1 MSCTSGTA
9 MKFASLT
16 TILVVAA
23 SIATASSALAA
34 GRDEDGIDKSA
45 ADTFDSRMFGAKPAE
60 KSWACFVRK
69 YDGEHLA
76 QHPKQKVST
85 MKLLMTA
92 EIPSDA
98 STFNYSFR
106 LGVKYR
112 NRSVKFESFGDCGHV
127 VAEDTGQEIRF
138 GCGVDCDG
146 GGLGVA
152 LAKDDKS
159 AVVRLGRV
167 RIWKRHTSPEET
179 AEDLVA
185 GDNDGKFRVDRTDLR
200 ECAELVTDRKEL
212 AALKRK

>member
-1 MSCTSGTA
+1 
-9 MKFASLT
+9 MKLAPFA
-16 TILVVAA
+16 TILLLAT
-23 SIATASSALAA
+23 SIGAASSAHAE
-34 GRDEDGIDKSA
+34 GRDGEGIDKAA
-45 ADTFDSRMFGAKPAE
+45 ADAFDGRMFGATPAK
-60 KSWACFVRK
+60 KSYACFVRK
-69 YDGEHLA
+69 YDSAHLA

-112 NRSVKFESFGDCGHV
+112 NRSANLESFGDCGHV
-127 VAEDTGQEIRF
+127 VAEDAGQEIRF

-159 AVVRLGRV
+159 ATVGLARVPVIFSCIHWRRLFQLPRL
-167 RIWKRHTSPEET
+167 SSS
-179 AEDLVA
+179 
-185 GDNDGKFRVDRTDLR
+185 
-200 ECAELVTDRKEL
+200 
-212 AALKRK
+212 

>member
-1 MSCTSGTA
+1 
-9 MKFASLT
+9 MKLAPFA
-16 TILVVAA
+16 TILLLAA
-23 SIATASSALAA
+23 SIGAVSSVQAES
-34 GRDEDGIDKSA
+34 RDQEGIDKAA
-45 ADTFDSRMFGAKPAE
+45 ADAFDSRMFGAAPTK
-60 KSWACFVRK
+60 KSYACFVRK
-69 YDGEHLA
+69 YDSAHLA

-98 STFNYSFR
+98 STVNYSFR

-112 NRSVKFESFGDCGHV
+112 NRSTNLESFGDCGHV

-159 AVVRLGRV
+159 AVVGFARV
-167 RIWKRHTSPEET
+167 RIWKRNTAPEET
-179 AEDLVA
+179 AENLVA
-185 GDNDGKFRVDRTDLR
+185 GDDDAKFRLDRTELR
-200 ECAELVTDRKEL
+200 ECTDLVTDRKEL
-212 AALKRK
+212 AELKRK

>member
-1 MSCTSGTA
+1 MPGTA
-9 MKFASLT
+9 MKFASLA
-16 TILVVAA
+16 TILALVA
-23 SIATASSALAA
+23 SIATTSSASAA

-45 ADTFDSRMFGAKPAE
+45 ADAFDSRMFGATPA
-60 KSWACFVRK
+60 KKFYACFVHK
-69 YDGEHLA
+69 YDSEHLA
-76 QHPKQKVST
+76 QHPKQRVSN

-112 NRSVKFESFGDCGHV
+112 NRSTNFESVGDCGHV
-127 VAEDTGQEIRF
+127 VAEDSGQEIRF

-159 AVVRLGRV
+159 AVVQLERV
-167 RIWKRHTSPEET
+167 RIWKRNTAPEET
-179 AEDLVA
+179 AEDL
-185 GDNDGKFRVDRTDLR
+185 GDSADDKKFRLDRAELR
-200 ECAELVTDRKEL
+200 ECAELATDRKEV
-212 AALKRK
+212 AALRSK

>member
-1 MSCTSGTA
+1 
-9 MKFASLT
+9 MKRSSLLAVLT
-16 TILVVAA
+16 LAA
-23 SIATASSALAA
+23 SIAATSFAIA

-45 ADTFDSRMFGAKPAE
+45 ADAFDSRMFGTTPAK
-60 KSWACFVRK
+60 KSYACFVRK
-69 YDGEHLA
+69 YDSAHLA
-76 QHPKQKVST
+76 QHPKQKVAN

-112 NRSVKFESFGDCGHV
+112 SRSTHFESFGDCGHV
-127 VAEDTGQEIRF
+127 VAEDTGQEVRF

-152 LAKDDKS
+152 MAKDDKS
-159 AVVRLGRV
+159 AVVQLERV
-167 RIWKRHTSPEET
+167 RIWRRNTSPEET

-185 GDNDGKFRVDRTDLR
+185 GADDGKFRVDRADLR

-212 AALKRK
+212 AALRSK

>member
-1 MSCTSGTA
+1 
-9 MKFASLT
+9 MKFASLA
-16 TILVVAA
+16 TILVLAA
-23 SIATASSALAA
+23 SIATASSASAA
-34 GRDEDGIDKSA
+34 GRDEEGIDKSA
-45 ADTFDSRMFGAKPAE
+45 ADAFDGRMFGAAATR
-60 KSWACFVRK
+60 KSFACFVRK
-69 YDGEHLA
+69 YDSDHLA
-76 QHPKQKVST
+76 QHPKQKVAN

-112 NRSVKFESFGDCGHV
+112 NRSTNLESFGDCGHV

-159 AVVRLGRV
+159 AIVALSRV
-167 RIWKRHTSPEET
+167 RIWKRNTAPEET

-185 GDNDGKFRVDRTDLR
+185 GGDDAKFRLDRAELR
-200 ECAELVTDRKEL
+200 ECSDLVTDRKEL
-212 AALKRK
+212 AELKRK

>member
-1 MSCTSGTA
+1 
-9 MKFASLT
+9 MKFASLA
-16 TILVVAA
+16 TILVLAA
-23 SIATASSALAA
+23 SIGAA
-34 GRDEDGIDKSA
+34 CPVHAEGRDQEGIDKSA
-45 ADTFDSRMFGAKPAE
+45 ADAFDGRMFGTTPTK
-60 KSWACFVRK
+60 KSYACFVRK
-69 YDGEHLA
+69 YDSGHLA

-112 NRSVKFESFGDCGHV
+112 NRSTNLGSFGDCGHV

-159 AVVRLGRV
+159 AVVGLARV
-167 RIWKRHTSPEET
+167 RVWKRNTAPEET

-185 GDNDGKFRVDRTDLR
+185 GDDDTKFRLDRAELR
-200 ECAELVTDRKEL
+200 ECTDLVTDRKEL
-212 AALKRK
+212 AELKRK

>member
-1 MSCTSGTA
+1 MKVTYTSA
-9 MKFASLT
+9 
-16 TILVVAA
+16 
-23 SIATASSALAA
+23 ALAIA
-34 GRDEDGIDKSA
+34 ALVAMVSPAISRDEEGIDKSA
-45 ADTFDSRMFGAKPAE
+45 ADTFDSRMFGAKPAT

-69 YDGEHLA
+69 YDADHLA

-112 NRSVKFESFGDCGHV
+112 KRTTHLESFGDCGHV
-127 VAEDTGQEIRF
+127 TAEDTGKEIRF

-146 GGLGVA
+146 GGLGVS

-159 AVVRLGRV
+159 AIVELARLRL
-167 RIWKRHTSPEET
+167 WKRNTSPEET
-179 AEDLVA
+179 AEDLEA
-185 GDNDGKFRVDRTDLR
+185 GDDDSKFRLDRTELR
-200 ECAELVTDRKEL
+200 ECADLVTDRKEL

>member
-1 MSCTSGTA
+1 
-9 MKFASLT
+9 MKFASLAT
-16 TILVVAA
+16 NLVLAA
-23 SIATASSALAA
+23 SIGMACPVHAE
-34 GRDEDGIDKSA
+34 GRDQEGIDKSA
-45 ADTFDSRMFGAKPAE
+45 ADAFDSRMFGATPAK
-60 KSWACFVRK
+60 KSYACFVRK
-69 YDGEHLA
+69 YDSAHLA
-76 QHPKQKVST
+76 QHPKQKVAT

-92 EIPSDA
+92 EIPLRRQHVQLFVPSRRQI
-98 STFNYSFR
+98 SQPVRPIS
-106 LGVKYR
+106 
-112 NRSVKFESFGDCGHV
+112 SSFGDCGHV

-159 AVVRLGRV
+159 AVVRLARV
-167 RIWKRHTSPEET
+167 RIWKRNTAPEET

-185 GDNDGKFRVDRTDLR
+185 GDDDGKFRLDRTDLR

>member
-1 MSCTSGTA
+1 
-9 MKFASLT
+9 MKFASLA
-16 TILVVAA
+16 TILVLAA
-23 SIATASSALAA
+23 SIATASSASAA
-34 GRDEDGIDKSA
+34 GRDEEGIDKSA
-45 ADTFDSRMFGAKPAE
+45 ADAFDGRMFGAAPTR
-60 KSWACFVRK
+60 KSFACFVRK
-69 YDGEHLA
+69 YDSDHLA
-76 QHPKQKVST
+76 QHPKQKVAN

-106 LGVKYR
+106 LGIKYR
-112 NRSVKFESFGDCGHV
+112 NRSTNLESFGDCGHV

-159 AVVRLGRV
+159 AIVALSRV
-167 RIWKRHTSPEET
+167 RIWKRNTAPEET

-185 GDNDGKFRVDRTDLR
+185 GGDDAKFRLDRAELR
-200 ECAELVTDRKEL
+200 ECSDLVTDRKEL
-212 AALKRK
+212 AELKRK

>member
-1 MSCTSGTA
+1 
-9 MKFASLT
+9 MKFA
-16 TILVVAA
+16 
-23 SIATASSALAA
+23 
-34 GRDEDGIDKSA
+34 
-45 ADTFDSRMFGAKPAE
+45 ADAFDSRMFGTTPTK
-60 KSWACFVRK
+60 KSYACFVRK
-69 YDGEHLA
+69 YDSAHLA

-112 NRSVKFESFGDCGHV
+112 NRSTNRESFGDCGHV

-159 AVVRLGRV
+159 AVVGLARV
-167 RIWKRHTSPEET
+167 RIWKRNTAPEET

-185 GDNDGKFRVDRTDLR
+185 GDDDAKFRLDRTELR
-200 ECAELVTDRKEL
+200 DCADLVTDRKEL
-212 AALKRK
+212 AELKRK

>member
-1 MSCTSGTA
+1 
-9 MKFASLT
+9 MKFASLA
-16 TILVVAA
+16 TILVLAA
-23 SIATASSALAA
+23 SIGAA
-34 GRDEDGIDKSA
+34 CPVHAEGRDQEGIDKSA
-45 ADTFDSRMFGAKPAE
+45 ADAFDSRMFGATPAE
-60 KSWACFVRK
+60 KSYACFVRK
-69 YDGEHLA
+69 YDSAHLA

-112 NRSVKFESFGDCGHV
+112 NRSTNLQSFGDCGHV
-127 VAEDTGQEIRF
+127 VAEDTGQDIRF

-159 AVVRLGRV
+159 AVVGLARV
-167 RIWKRHTSPEET
+167 RIWKRNTAPEET

-185 GDNDGKFRVDRTDLR
+185 GDDDAKFRLDRAELR
-200 ECAELVTDRKEL
+200 ECINLVTDRKEL
-212 AALKRK
+212 AELKRK

>member
-1 MSCTSGTA
+1 
-9 MKFASLT
+9 MKFASLA
-16 TILVVAA
+16 TILVFAA
-23 SIATASSALAA
+23 SIAAASSAHAA

-45 ADTFDSRMFGAKPAE
+45 ADTFDSRMFGATPAK
-60 KSWACFVRK
+60 KSYACFVRK
-69 YDGEHLA
+69 YDSAHLA
-76 QHPKQKVST
+76 QHSKQKVST

-98 STFNYSFR
+98 DTFNYSFR

-112 NRSVKFESFGDCGHV
+112 SRSTNLDSFGDCGHV

-159 AVVRLGRV
+159 AVVGLARV
-167 RIWKRHTSPEET
+167 RIWKRNTAPEET

-185 GDNDGKFRVDRTDLR
+185 GDDDAKFRLDRTELR
-200 ECAELVTDRKEL
+200 ECAELITDRKEL
-212 AALKRK
+212 AALRRK

>member
-1 MSCTSGTA
+1 
-9 MKFASLT
+9 MKFASLAT
-16 TILVVAA
+16 MLVLAA
-23 SIATASSALAA
+23 SIATASSGQAA
-34 GRDEDGIDKSA
+34 GRDEEGIDKSA
-45 ADTFDSRMFGAKPAE
+45 ADAFDGRMFGAAPTR
-60 KSWACFVRK
+60 KSFACFVRK
-69 YDGEHLA
+69 YDSDHLA
-76 QHPKQKVST
+76 QHPKQKVAN

-106 LGVKYR
+106 LGIKYR
-112 NRSVKFESFGDCGHV
+112 NRSTNLESLGDCGHV

-159 AVVRLGRV
+159 AIVALSRV
-167 RIWKRHTSPEET
+167 RIWKRNTAPEET

-185 GDNDGKFRVDRTDLR
+185 GGDDAKFRLDRAELR
-200 ECAELVTDRKEL
+200 ECSDLVTDRKEL
-212 AALKRK
+212 AELKRK

>member
-1 MSCTSGTA
+1 MRYA
-9 MKFASLT
+9 ALFASLA
-16 TILVVAA
+16 IV
-23 SIATASSALAA
+23 ATASLIFAA
-34 GRDEDGIDKSA
+34 PGRAEDGIDKAA
-45 ADTFDSRMFGAKPAE
+45 ADALDSRMFGATPE
-60 KSWACFVRK
+60 KKSYACFVRK
-69 YDGEHLA
+69 YDSAHLA
-76 QHPKQKVST
+76 LHPKQKVAN

-112 NRSVKFESFGDCGHV
+112 NRSTNFESFGDCGHV

-146 GGLGVA
+146 GGLGVS

-159 AVVRLGRV
+159 ATVELARV
-167 RIWKRHTSPEET
+167 RIWKRNTAPEET

-185 GDNDGKFRVDRTDLR
+185 GDDDAKFRLERTDLR
-200 ECAELVTDRKEL
+200 DCAELGDDRKEI
-212 AALKRK
+212 AALKRR

>member
-1 MSCTSGTA
+1 
-9 MKFASLT
+9 MKRSSLLA
-16 TILVVAA
+16 ILTLAA
-23 SIATASSALAA
+23 SIAATSFAIA

-45 ADTFDSRMFGAKPAE
+45 ADAFDSRMFGTTPTK
-60 KSWACFVRK
+60 KSYACFVRK
-69 YDGEHLA
+69 YDSAHLA
-76 QHPKQKVST
+76 QHPKQKVSS

-98 STFNYSFR
+98 STLNYSFR

-112 NRSVKFESFGDCGHV
+112 NRSTNLESFGDCGHV

-159 AVVRLGRV
+159 ATVGFARV
-167 RIWKRHTSPEET
+167 RVWKRNTAPEET

-185 GDNDGKFRVDRTDLR
+185 GDDDAKFRLDRAELR
-200 ECAELVTDRKEL
+200 ECADLVTDRKEL
-212 AALKRK
+212 AELKRK

>member
-1 MSCTSGTA
+1 
-9 MKFASLT
+9 MKFASLA
-16 TILVVAA
+16 TIRYRRLHRHGL
-23 SIATASSALAA
+23 SAHAE
-34 GRDEDGIDKSA
+34 GRDQEGIDKSA
-45 ADTFDSRMFGAKPAE
+45 ADAFDSRMFGTTPINKILRLLRPQIRQRP
-60 KSWACFVRK
+60 S
-69 YDGEHLA
+69 G

-112 NRSVKFESFGDCGHV
+112 NRSTNLESFGDCGHV

-152 LAKDDKS
+152 MAKDDKS
-159 AVVRLGRV
+159 AIVGLARV
-167 RIWKRHTSPEET
+167 RIWKRNTATEET

-185 GDNDGKFRVDRTDLR
+185 GDDDAKFRLDRAELR
-200 ECAELVTDRKEL
+200 ECADLVTDRKEL
-212 AALKRK
+212 AELKRKIG

>member
-1 MSCTSGTA
+1 
-9 MKFASLT
+9 MKFAPFV
-16 TILVVAA
+16 TILVLAA
-23 SIATASSALAA
+23 SIAGSSAHAA
-34 GRDEDGIDKSA
+34 GRDQEGIDKA
-45 ADTFDSRMFGAKPAE
+45 AVDAFDSRMFGATPTK
-60 KSWACFVRK
+60 KSYACFVRK
-69 YDGEHLA
+69 YDSVHLA

-98 STFNYSFR
+98 DTFNYSFR

-112 NRSVKFESFGDCGHV
+112 NRSTNLQSFGDCGHM
-127 VAEDTGQEIRF
+127 VAEDAGSEIHF

-146 GGLGVA
+146 GGLGVS

-159 AVVRLGRV
+159 ATVGLARV
-167 RIWKRHTSPEET
+167 RVWKRNTAPEET

-185 GDNDGKFRVDRTDLR
+185 GDDDAKFRLERTELR
-200 ECAELVTDRKEL
+200 DCAELGDDRKEI

>member
-1 MSCTSGTA
+1 
-9 MKFASLT
+9 MKFASLA
-16 TILVVAA
+16 TILVLAA
-23 SIATASSALAA
+23 SIATASSASAA
-34 GRDEDGIDKSA
+34 GRDEEGIDKSA
-45 ADTFDSRMFGAKPAE
+45 ADAFDGRMFGAAPTR
-60 KSWACFVRK
+60 KSFACFVRK
-69 YDGEHLA
+69 YDSDHLA
-76 QHPKQKVST
+76 QHPKQKVAN

-106 LGVKYR
+106 LGIKYR
-112 NRSVKFESFGDCGHV
+112 NRSTNLESLGDCGHV

-159 AVVRLGRV
+159 AIVALSRV
-167 RIWKRHTSPEET
+167 RIWKRNTAPEET

-185 GDNDGKFRVDRTDLR
+185 GGDDAKFRLDRAELR
-200 ECAELVTDRKEL
+200 ECSDLVTDRKEL
-212 AALKRK
+212 AELKRK

>member
-1 MSCTSGTA
+1 MPGKA
-9 MKFASLT
+9 MKFASFA
-16 TILVVAA
+16 TILVLAA
-23 SIATASSALAA
+23 SVATASSAHAE
-34 GRDEDGIDKSA
+34 GRDREGIDKSA
-45 ADTFDSRMFGAKPAE
+45 ADAFDSRIFGAAPTK
-60 KSWACFVRK
+60 KSYACFVRK
-69 YDGEHLA
+69 YDSTHLA
-76 QHPKQKVST
+76 QHPKQRVST

-112 NRSVKFESFGDCGHV
+112 NQSTNFESFGDCGHV

-159 AVVRLGRV
+159 AVVGLARV
-167 RIWKRHTSPEET
+167 RIWKRNTAPEDT
-179 AEDLVA
+179 AEDLLA
-185 GDNDGKFRVDRTDLR
+185 ADDDAKFRLDRAELR

-212 AALKRK
+212 AALKRR

>member
-1 MSCTSGTA
+1 
-9 MKFASLT
+9 MKFASLA
-16 TILVVAA
+16 TILVLAA
-23 SIATASSALAA
+23 SIGAVSSVHAE
-34 GRDEDGIDKSA
+34 GREQEGIDKAA
-45 ADTFDSRMFGAKPAE
+45 ADALDSRMFGTAPAK
-60 KSWACFVRK
+60 KSYACFVRK
-69 YDGEHLA
+69 YDSAHLA
-76 QHPKQKVST
+76 LHPKQKVST

-112 NRSVKFESFGDCGHV
+112 NRSTKLESFGDCGHV

-159 AVVRLGRV
+159 AVVGLARV
-167 RIWKRHTSPEET
+167 RVWKRNTAPEET

-185 GDNDGKFRVDRTDLR
+185 GDDDAKFRLDRAELR
-200 ECAELVTDRKEL
+200 ECTDLVTDRKEL
-212 AALKRK
+212 AELKHK

>member
-1 MSCTSGTA
+1 
-9 MKFASLT
+9 MKFASLAI
-16 TILVVAA
+16 ILVFATSLATAA
-23 SIATASSALAA
+23 SAHAE
-34 GRDEDGIDKSA
+34 GRDADGIDKSA
-45 ADTFDSRMFGAKPAE
+45 ADAFDSRMFGAIPTK
-60 KSWACFVRK
+60 KSYACFVRK

-76 QHPKQKVST
+76 QHPKQKVAA

-98 STFNYSFR
+98 STLNYSFR

-112 NRSVKFESFGDCGHV
+112 SRSANLESFGDCGHV
-127 VAEDTGQEIRF
+127 VAEDAGQEIRF

-152 LAKDDKS
+152 LAKDDNS
-159 AVVRLGRV
+159 AVVGLARV
-167 RIWKRHTSPEET
+167 RIWKRNTSPEET
-179 AEDLVA
+179 AEDLIA
-185 GDNDGKFRVDRTDLR
+185 GDDDAKFRLDRTELR

>member
-1 MSCTSGTA
+1 
-9 MKFASLT
+9 MKFASFA
-16 TILVVAA
+16 TILLLAA
-23 SIATASSALAA
+23 SIGAVSSVHAE
-34 GRDEDGIDKSA
+34 GRDQEGIDKSA
-45 ADTFDSRMFGAKPAE
+45 ADAFDSRIFGTTPTK
-60 KSWACFVRK
+60 KSYACFVRK
-69 YDGEHLA
+69 YDSAHLA
-76 QHPKQKVST
+76 QHPKQKVSS

-112 NRSVKFESFGDCGHV
+112 NRSANLESFGDCGHV
-127 VAEDTGQEIRF
+127 VAEDTGQEVRF

-159 AVVRLGRV
+159 AVVGLARV
-167 RIWKRHTSPEET
+167 RIWKRNTAPEDT

-185 GDNDGKFRVDRTDLR
+185 GDDDAKFRLDRAELR
-200 ECAELVTDRKEL
+200 DCADLVTDRKEL
-212 AALKRK
+212 AELKRK